1 MHIPEDY
8 KNNPL
13 YSDITR
19 LDHLSPQPT
28 FQYKWNSLSGRW
40 EPLTFTE
47 ITDELIGISGET
59 TETNRILS
67 GISGTVA
74 GGLEDLA
81 SGLQDIHIGVDLDHD
96 TETHRLLSGISG
108 SLEDIHIGV
117 DLDHDTETHRLLSG
131 ISGSMTD
138 GIEDLISGLEDIHIG
153 VDLDH
158 DTETHRLL
166 SGISGSMTDGIED
179 LISGLE
185 DIHIGVDLDHDTET
199 HRLLSGVSGKLSSI
213 GGSLSGNFDI
223 TGDVSTVS
231 IKLRTKTITQKIE
244 EDFILLESIPS
255 HQRYGS
261 PSGRTYGEDRSVM
274 DDIFGTHF
282 SNSRKIDNSPETGHA
297 DYLIHAEWMDPC
309 RPKDS
314 KYVFDTDTQYGIRQ
328 ENSGASLINSY
339 ELQDYNNL
347 YKRGLVDHMT
357 LFNRSPYPLQFH
369 TADEVRASL
378 NQPVSPKTDDI
389 LFLDP
394 DFAVKIKNDEAG
406 RIFIK
411 RPHTLSGY
419 NIDYSITYKV
429 PGDLEI

>member
-108 SLEDIHIGV
+108 S
-117 DLDHDTETHRLLSG
+117 
-131 ISGSMTD
+131 
-138 GIEDLISGLEDIHIG
+138 LEDIHIG

>member
-67 GISGTVA
+67 GISGTIID
-74 GGLEDLA
+74 GIEDLA
-81 SGLQDIHIGVDLDHD
+81 SGLENIHIGVDLDHD

-108 SLEDIHIGV
+108 SFL
-117 DLDHDTETHRLLSG
+117 
-131 ISGSMTD
+131 
-138 GIEDLISGLEDIHIG
+138 SGLEDIHIG

-166 SGISGSMTDGIED
+166 SGISGSF
-179 LISGLE
+179 LSGLE
-185 DIHIGVDLDHDTET
+185 DIHVGVDLDHDTET

-223 TGDVSTVS
+223 TGDISTIP
-231 IKLRTKTITQKIE
+231 IKLRTKTVTQKIE
-244 EDFILLESIPS
+244 EDFILLESIPND
-255 HQRYGS
+255 QRYGI
-261 PSGRTYGEDRSVM
+261 PSGRTYGKDRAIM
-274 DDIFGTHF
+274 EDIFGTHF
-282 SNSRKIDNSPETGHA
+282 SNARKIDNSPETGHA

-339 ELQDYNNL
+339 ELEDYNNL

-369 TADEVRASL
+369 TADEARASL
-378 NQPVSPKTDDI
+378 SQPVSPETDDI

-406 RIFIK
+406 RIFVK

-419 NIDYSITYKV
+419 SIDYSITYKV

>member
-108 SLEDIHIGV
+108 S
-117 DLDHDTETHRLLSG
+117 
-131 ISGSMTD
+131 MTD
-138 GIEDLISGLEDIHIG
+138 GL
-153 VDLDH
+153 
-158 DTETHRLL
+158 
-166 SGISGSMTDGIED
+166 ED

-213 GGSLSGNFDI
+213 GGSFSGNFDI

-261 PSGRTYGEDRSVM
+261 PSGRTYGEDRFVM

-339 ELQDYNNL
+339 ELEDYNNL
-347 YKRGLVDHMT
+347 YKRGLVDHLT

-369 TADEVRASL
+369 TADEVRTSL

-389 LFLDP
+389 LFLDS

-429 PGDLEI
+429 RGDLEI